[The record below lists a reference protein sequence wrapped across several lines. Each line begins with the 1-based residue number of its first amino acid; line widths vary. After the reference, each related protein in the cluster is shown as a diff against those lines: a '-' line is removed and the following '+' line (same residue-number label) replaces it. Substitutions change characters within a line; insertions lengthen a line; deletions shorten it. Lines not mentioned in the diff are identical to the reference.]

1 MLEIRD
7 IDVYH
12 GDLQALEKVSLTVE
26 DREIVTIVGS
36 NGAGK
41 STLLRTIC
49 GLHKPATGKIEF
61 NGSNLIEQPVHKIV
75 DLGICMVPEERKV
88 FREMTVLENLEMG
101 SFTSRARQNRDSTM
115 SWVCEIFPI
124 LKTRKDQRAGTLS
137 GGEQQML
144 LIARALMSQPKLL
157 LIDELSLGLA
167 PLLVQNLFK
176 TLRQLYESTEIA
188 IILVEQNVRMALE
201 LADRGYVI
209 EGGRLVAEGEAQEL
223 LGRKGI
229 KETYFGVASESWVRE
244 AERTD

>member
-1 MLEIRD
+1 MLDIKT

-12 GDLQALEKVSLTVE
+12 GDLQALNEVSLKVE

-49 GLHKPATGKIEF
+49 GLLKPATGEMGF
-61 NGSNLIEQPVHKIV
+61 NGFDLIEQPVHKIV
-75 DLGICMVPEERKV
+75 ELGICMVPEERKV
-88 FREMTVLENLEMG
+88 FRDMTVLENLEMG
-101 SFTSRARQNRDSTM
+101 AFTSRARQVKDSTM
-115 SWVCEIFPI
+115 CWVCEVFPVVE
-124 LKTRKDQRAGTLS
+124 TRKSQKAGTLS

-167 PLLVQNLFK
+167 PLLVQHLFE
-176 TLRQLYESTEIA
+176 TMRQLYESTEIA
-188 IILVEQNVRMALE
+188 IVLVEQNVRAALE

-209 EGGRLVAEGEAQEL
+209 ENGRIVAEGEAQDL
-223 LGRKGI
+223 LSRKDI
-229 KETYFGVASESWVRE
+229 KDAYFGVASQL
-244 AERTD
+244 

>member
-12 GDLQALEKVSLTVE
+12 GDLQALHEVSLTVE
-26 DREIVTIVGS
+26 DREIVAIVGS

-49 GLHKPATGKIEF
+49 GLLKPATGEMDF
-61 NGSNLIEQPVHKIV
+61 NGFDLIEQPVHKIV
-75 DLGICMVPEERKV
+75 ELGICMVPEERKV

-101 SFTSRARQNRDSTM
+101 AFTSRARQAKDSTM

-124 LKTRKDQRAGTLS
+124 LESRKIQKAGTLS

-167 PLLVQNLFK
+167 PLLVQHLFE
-176 TLRQLYESTEIA
+176 TMRQLYESTEIA
-188 IILVEQNVRMALE
+188 IVLVEQNVRAALE

-209 EGGRLVAEGEAQEL
+209 ENGRIVAQGEAQDL
-223 LGRKGI
+223 LSRKDI
-229 KETYFGVASESWVRE
+229 KDAYFGVASQL
-244 AERTD
+244 

>member
-12 GDLQALEKVSLTVE
+12 GDLQALHEVSLTVE
-26 DREIVTIVGS
+26 DREIVAIVGS

-49 GLHKPATGKIEF
+49 GLLKPATGEMDF
-61 NGSNLIEQPVHKIV
+61 NGFDLIEQPVHKIV
-75 DLGICMVPEERKV
+75 ELGICMVPEERKV

-101 SFTSRARQNRDSTM
+101 AFTSRARQAKDSTM

-124 LKTRKDQRAGTLS
+124 IESRKIQKAGTLS

-167 PLLVQNLFK
+167 PLLVQHLFE
-176 TLRQLYESTEIA
+176 TMRQLYESTEIA
-188 IILVEQNVRMALE
+188 IVLVEQNVRAALE
-201 LADRGYVI
+201 LAYRGYVI
-209 EGGRLVAEGEAQEL
+209 ENGRIVAQGEAQDL
-223 LGRKGI
+223 LSRKDI
-229 KETYFGVASESWVRE
+229 KDAYFGVASQL
-244 AERTD
+244 

>member
-12 GDLQALEKVSLTVE
+12 GDLQALHEVSLTVG
-26 DREIVTIVGS
+26 DREIVAIVGS

-49 GLHKPATGKIEF
+49 GLLKPATGKMEF
-61 NGSNLIEQPVHKIV
+61 NGSDLVEQPVHKIV
-75 DLGICMVPEERKV
+75 ELGICMVPEERKV
-88 FREMTVLENLEMG
+88 FREMTVLENLELG
-101 SFTSRARQNRDSTM
+101 AFTSRARQVKDSTM
-115 SWVCEIFPI
+115 CWVCEVFPV
-124 LKTRKDQRAGTLS
+124 LETRKSQNAGTLS

-167 PLLVQNLFK
+167 PLFVQHLFK

-188 IILVEQNVRMALE
+188 IVLVEQNVRAALE

-209 EGGRLVAEGEAQEL
+209 EGGRIVAEGEAQDL
-223 LGRKGI
+223 LRREDI
-229 KETYFGVASESWVRE
+229 KDAYFGVASKL
-244 AERTD
+244 

>member
-12 GDLQALEKVSLTVE
+12 GDLQALHQVSLTVQ

-41 STLLRTIC
+41 STLLRTIS
-49 GLHKPATGKIEF
+49 GLLKPTTGKMDF
-61 NGSNLIEQPVHKIV
+61 NGSDLVEQPVHKIV
-75 DLGICMVPEERKV
+75 ELGICMVPEERKV

-101 SFTSRARQNRDSTM
+101 AFTSRARQVKDSTM

-124 LKTRKDQRAGTLS
+124 LESRKIQKAGTLS

-167 PLLVQNLFK
+167 PLLVQHLFE
-176 TLRQLYESTEIA
+176 TMRQLYESTEIA
-188 IILVEQNVRMALE
+188 IVLVEQNVRAALE

-209 EGGRLVAEGEAQEL
+209 ENGRIVAQGEAQDL
-223 LGRKGI
+223 LSRKDI
-229 KETYFGVASESWVRE
+229 KDAYFGVASQL
-244 AERTD
+244 